1 MNPSQIAHNSC
12 LFERQS
18 FPYSITLQVSKIGS
32 NIDDTIT
39 EELQREL
46 GDKCTAH
53 GFISAESISIIKRSV
68 GVINTTQRQGSI
80 DYKIVY
86 EADVCRNPD
95 GREIYCQV
103 INTNKLGIM
112 AEFKPLSIVLAKQH
126 HEKKKEFDNK
136 KVGDIIMV
144 KIMGSR
150 YELRDDQINAIA
162 VLV

>member
-46 GDKCTAH
+46 GDRCTAH
-53 GFISAESISIIKRSV
+53 GFISADTISIIKRSV

-126 HEKKKEFDNK
+126 HEKKKEFDTK
-136 KVGDIIMV
+136 KVGDIIKV